1 MTRARNDLTHA
12 RLRLVPIALLLV
24 GWMVLGASAASASPI
39 SVLVL
44 SDVSSE
50 TVPGAD
56 ELDAT
61 LTFQVADVGA
71 DLQIT
76 LTVSNDTDQPPAGTF
91 ALSEVYFNLSSSVAG
106 LTGVGLNGWSLSTDA
121 CPVGSST
128 TGVAPCDDTGGAGTK
143 ADGFGIFDVALKTS
157 SGSALAAGSS
167 LDFTFTVAGAAG
179 TMAEAFTS
187 QLSRDTEAGGA
198 ILSFAAAK
206 FIQGPQVTCPG
217 GTNICDSAFGANNTG
232 VLLPEPALGALAG
245 LAALAAL
252 ARRRR

>member
-1 MTRARNDLTHA
+1 MARARNDLTHA
-12 RLRLVPIALLLV
+12 RLRLAPIALLLG
-24 GWMVLGASAASASPI
+24 GWMALQASAAGASPI

-50 TVPGAD
+50 SVPAAD

-61 LTFQVADVGA
+61 LTFQVADVGP

-76 LTVSNDTDQPPAGTF
+76 LTVSNDTDQAPAGTF
-91 ALSEVYFNLSSSVAG
+91 DINEVYFNLSPSVAG
-106 LTGVGLNGWSLSTDA
+106 LTAVGLNGWSFFTDA

-128 TGVAPCDDTGGAGTK
+128 TGLSPCDDPGGADTK
-143 ADGFGIFDVALKTS
+143 ADGFGIFDVALKTTHTN
-157 SGSALAAGSS
+157 GIDPGSS
-167 LDFTFTVAGAAG
+167 LDFAFTVAGAAG

-187 QLSRDTEAGGA
+187 QLSRDTEGGDA

-206 FIQGPQVTCPG
+206 FVEGPQVTCPG

-232 VLLPEPALGALAG
+232 ELVPEPALGALVG
-245 LAALAAL
+245 LGALVAF